1 MLDKLVEDVKAGD
14 SRALVICGEPGV
26 GKSALLDYLAE
37 NASECR
43 VARTTGVQSEMELPF
58 AALQQ
63 LCAPMLDRLQRIPA
77 PQRDALT
84 TAFGLSTGPP
94 AEPFLVGLAVLSLLS
109 EVASERPLICL
120 IDDEQWL
127 D

>member
-43 VARTTGVQSEMELPF
+43 VAQTTGVQSEMELPF

-63 LCAPMLDRLQRIPA
+63 LCAAHARPA
-77 PQRDALT
+77 GADSRSAARCAGHCVRAQHRA
-84 TAFGLSTGPP
+84 AGR
-94 AEPFLVGLAVLSLLS
+94 AVFWSDS
-109 EVASERPLICL
+109 PS
-120 IDDEQWL
+120 
-127 D
+127 

>member
-1 MLDKLVEDVKAGD
+1 MLDKLVEDVRAGD
-14 SRALVICGEPGV
+14 SRALVIYGEPGV

-63 LCAPMLDRLQRIPA
+63 LCAPMLDRLERIPA
-77 PQRDALT
+77 PQRDALRHCVRAQHWAAGRSFSGRT
-84 TAFGLSTGPP
+84 CRLELALRSRLRTP
-94 AEPFLVGLAVLSLLS
+94 AHLPN
-109 EVASERPLICL
+109 RR
-120 IDDEQWL
+120 
-127 D
+127 